1 MRLLTKIFLISSLLL
16 PAHLLATD
24 LGQGSGYA
32 GMGGMGNTYL
42 GFYGWLPMVKE
53 YELTGTK
60 GDDNKKMDVTK
71 MERENG
77 FGIRVVAGYQSSY
90 NGVNLEVEGGFETRT
105 DKLKSVETKNA
116 KEADADGTPRTKDL
130 HAGHLSKTEDTVW
143 KALVNLKY
151 VVALPG
157 QDYADETVAGE
168 MSFAPYVE
176 GGLGFAYDTKK
187 VKEIV
192 KADTTHSSGYD
203 FTQAGGD
210 AGAALDDKDQTNL
223 KKFDKSEFLFAYQ
236 FGGGVEMNM
245 GDSAFSIGY
254 RYFGTKD
261 PKFSVKPSGADTK
274 YELSQGDNKFHNIEA
289 GIKFCF

>member
-1 MRLLTKIFLISSLLL
+1 MRLLTKILLLSSLLL
-16 PAHLLATD
+16 PAHLLAAD

-60 GDDNKKMDVTK
+60 GTNSMDVVK
-71 MERENG
+71 MERDTG
-77 FGIRVVAGYQSSY
+77 FGIRIVAGYQSSL
-90 NGVNLEVEGGFETRT
+90 NGLNMEVEGGFESRT
-105 DKLKSVETKNA
+105 DKLKSVETKKA
-116 KEADADGTPRTKDL
+116 GTAAGKYDKL
-130 HAGHLSKTEDTVW
+130 AGHASKTEDTVW

-151 VVALPG
+151 SVALPG
-157 QDYADETVAGE
+157 SEYSDDMMVGE
-168 MSFAPYVE
+168 VGISPYVE
-176 GGLGFAYDTKK
+176 AGLGFAYDTKK
-187 VKEIV
+187 IKEVVI
-192 KADTTHSSGYD
+192 KETGAHADNP
-203 FTQAGGD
+203 
-210 AGAALDDKDQTNL
+210 GAALDAADQTAL

-261 PKFSVKPSGADTK
+261 PSFAHTIDNAK
-274 YELSQGDNKFHNIEA
+274 YEFAQDDNRFHNIEA